1 MYACYFGLDGLPFRE
16 RLDGARIYH
25 HLSFESV
32 RAELLDGI
40 DKRLGLML
48 VTGDDGAGKTTLL
61 SNVLE
66 SLRPGTHAIPVL
78 RCAFGLSDFIQANAN
93 SLKLTLPADNIA
105 DSTAAVQECLA
116 FLNVAGEAPVVLIDD
131 AENLDVNVLT
141 NLVAQYRLDA
151 GEETLAQV
159 ILVTRPE
166 FERTLRAPALRQLNQ
181 QISKRCRLY
190 ALTVHEVGR
199 YIELALANV
208 GNERDDIFTADAVA
222 AIAVSSRGVPRQID
236 SLCDAALLVAFEC
249 RQNVVTREVV
259 DTARREMEDM
269 TLGTPTEQQR
279 GEGALGTVN
288 GVIAPATPPVK
299 GLRRL
304 AGWSELRESGIVRA
318 AARLCSRLR
327 TTPRSSSDH
336 LQEQTTPFRR
346 RDTEPHIN
354 FMQVARQRRSHDRQS
369 RLSAAALGMFGG
381 LAAVIAFSMF
391 SNQPT
396 NTTINTRQIA
406 AASKHLRQ
414 LEVAVD
420 TARAERERLQLDLS
434 TLAARR
440 SQLGREFATIRV
452 EYGQLVATLQQ
463 MVAARQDYLVSFSE
477 PAISEKLLETT
488 TAGDASS
495 ASQTSNRAS
504 SQTTQRASTSV
515 TTTNTIA
522 TYQVLPGDTL
532 WTIANRHDVTVS
544 SLAEANGVNELE
556 TLVAGR
562 LLVLKPNAPIS
573 TTDASEADG
582 RQPDTSPPPGTP
594 FVRAIHYLVSVRS
607 SPRAWIPY
615 ASGIS

>member
-1 MYACYFGLDGLPFRE
+1 
-16 RLDGARIYH
+16 
-25 HLSFESV
+25 
-32 RAELLDGI
+32 
-40 DKRLGLML
+40 
-48 VTGDDGAGKTTLL
+48 
-61 SNVLE
+61 
-66 SLRPGTHAIPVL
+66 
-78 RCAFGLSDFIQANAN
+78 
-93 SLKLTLPADNIA
+93 
-105 DSTAAVQECLA
+105 
-116 FLNVAGEAPVVLIDD
+116 
-131 AENLDVNVLT
+131 
-141 NLVAQYRLDA
+141 
-151 GEETLAQV
+151 
-159 ILVTRPE
+159 
-166 FERTLRAPALRQLNQ
+166 
-181 QISKRCRLY
+181 
-190 ALTVHEVGR
+190 
-199 YIELALANV
+199 
-208 GNERDDIFTADAVA
+208 
-222 AIAVSSRGVPRQID
+222 
-236 SLCDAALLVAFEC
+236 
-249 RQNVVTREVV
+249 
-259 DTARREMEDM
+259 
-269 TLGTPTEQQR
+269 
-279 GEGALGTVN
+279 
-288 GVIAPATPPVK
+288 
-299 GLRRL
+299 
-304 AGWSELRESGIVRA
+304 
-318 AARLCSRLR
+318 
-327 TTPRSSSDH
+327 
-336 LQEQTTPFRR
+336 
-346 RDTEPHIN
+346 
-354 FMQVARQRRSHDRQS
+354 MQVARQRRSHDRQS

-391 SNQPT
+391 SDQPT

-477 PAISEKLLETT
+477 QAISEKLLETT

-504 SQTTQRASTSV
+504 SQTTQRASTGV

-562 LLVLKPNAPIS
+562 LLVLKTNAPIS